1 MMSYMIPFQSQE
13 TAPVL
18 LLSNK
23 EPVNLMKNVSLSLS
37 IYIYRHIAIYIY
49 SYKSRKIESGGEI
62 QNAENC

>member
-1 MMSYMIPFQSQE
+1 MSYMIPFQSQE

-18 LLSNK
+18 PLSNK

-37 IYIYRHIAIYIY
+37 LYIYIY
-49 SYKSRKIESGGEI
+49 SYKSRKIGRGGEI